1 MTNEE
6 VERAIDFLLRSQ
18 GNSEARIEQTNQ
30 QLNRLTERVVRV
42 AEGLDV
48 LRTQLGAF
56 ADTQV
61 ELMRVLTKSIEEGEQ
76 FRESQKRI
84 NEAQMRIN
92 EALVNSHTRAEEA
105 QARVNESLAVGQA
118 NTAEA
123 LARLADAQAQSER
136 SLDRLT
142 RIVEEERGG
151 R

>member
-18 GNSEARIEQTNQ
+18 ANTEARIEQTNG
-30 QLNRLTERVVRV
+30 QLNRLTE
-42 AEGLDV
+42 GLNE
-48 LRTQLGAF
+48 LRAQMGAY

-61 ELMRVLTKSIEEGEQ
+61 ELMGMLTKSIEDGER

-84 NEAQMRIN
+84 NESHMRVH
-92 EALVNSHTRAEEA
+92 EALAKSQSRSEEA
-105 QARVNESLAVGQA
+105 RARVNESLAAGQA
-118 NTAEA
+118 RTEEA

-136 SLDRLT
+136 RMNALT
-142 RIVEEERGG
+142 KIVEEERG